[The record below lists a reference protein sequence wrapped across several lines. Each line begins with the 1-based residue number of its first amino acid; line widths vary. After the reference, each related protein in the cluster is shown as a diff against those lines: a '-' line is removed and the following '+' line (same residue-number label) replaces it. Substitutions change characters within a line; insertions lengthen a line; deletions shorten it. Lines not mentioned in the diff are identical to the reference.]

1 MLRAHQLVRSAYA
14 GRMLG
19 QKNYTQEYVDAARAR
34 IARQIATFV
43 TGVGLEPQ
51 PELEAVF
58 FNNLLVVLDAPFV
71 HRLRGVEKKDG
82 NPLNEVRV
90 ICASILDNEE
100 IMTLDPGMK
109 LTPETSVLGLAE
121 GDSIRLNRDD
131 FIKLASAFLNELE
144 LKFVVQQ

>member
-1 MLRAHQLVRSAYA
+1 
-14 GRMLG
+14 MLG
-19 QKNYTQEYVDAARAR
+19 TKNYTQEYVDAARAR

-43 TGVGLEPQ
+43 AGVGLEPQ

-58 FNNLLVVLDAPFV
+58 FNNLLVVLDAHFV

-100 IMTLDPGMK
+100 IMTLDPGIK
-109 LTPETSVLGLAE
+109 LTPETSVLGLSG